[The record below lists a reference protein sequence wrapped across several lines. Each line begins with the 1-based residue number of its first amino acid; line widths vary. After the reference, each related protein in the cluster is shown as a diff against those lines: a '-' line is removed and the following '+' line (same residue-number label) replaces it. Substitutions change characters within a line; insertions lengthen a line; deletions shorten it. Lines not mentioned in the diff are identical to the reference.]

1 MATLRKRG
9 DTWHVQ
15 VRRSGQSRTRSF
27 THKTDAEVWARKTER
42 AIDTDE
48 LRGTSERLNNIT
60 LGDLLK
66 RYRDE
71 VIPQKRSAGSIE
83 HYIIRRYLQHR
94 MAGMTLANFD
104 ASAVSRYKHVR
115 LGEVKG
121 STLVRELGVL
131 RHCLGSAGESFA
143 LPECPGS
150 RTSNKFKVEGDMF
163 SSGWSNCV
171 GTRIFPNG
179 SVKRGI

>member
-71 VIPQKRSAGSIE
+71 VVPQKRSAGSIE
-83 HYIIRRYLQHR
+83 DYIIRRYLQHR
-94 MAGMTLANFD
+94 MAV
-104 ASAVSRYKHVR
+104 ASSTKARAISALFARNITPRRIYDFMP
-115 LGEVKG
+115 LG
-121 STLVRELGVL
+121 
-131 RHCLGSAGESFA
+131 A
-143 LPECPGS
+143 
-150 RTSNKFKVEGDMF
+150 
-163 SSGWSNCV
+163 
-171 GTRIFPNG
+171 
-179 SVKRGI
+179 

>member
-48 LRGTSERLNNIT
+48 LRGTFERLTNMT
-60 LGDLLK
+60 LSHLLK

-71 VIPQKRSAGSIE
+71 VIPQKRSAG
-83 HYIIRRYLQHR
+83 
-94 MAGMTLANFD
+94 AF
-104 ASAVSRYKHVR
+104 
-115 LGEVKG
+115 
-121 STLVRELGVL
+121 
-131 RHCLGSAGESFA
+131 
-143 LPECPGS
+143 
-150 RTSNKFKVEGDMF
+150 
-163 SSGWSNCV
+163 
-171 GTRIFPNG
+171 
-179 SVKRGI
+179 

>member
-15 VRRSGQSRTRSF
+15 VRRSGQTRTRSF

-60 LGDLLK
+60 LGNLLK

-71 VIPQKRSAGSIE
+71 VIPQKRSTGA
-83 HYIIRRYLQHR
+83 
-94 MAGMTLANFD
+94 F
-104 ASAVSRYKHVR
+104 
-115 LGEVKG
+115 
-121 STLVRELGVL
+121 
-131 RHCLGSAGESFA
+131 
-143 LPECPGS
+143 
-150 RTSNKFKVEGDMF
+150 
-163 SSGWSNCV
+163 
-171 GTRIFPNG
+171 
-179 SVKRGI
+179 